1 VKTLLRVAAAALGGN
16 LIGYATFRF
25 AAWWMPQQ
33 WAAVRAGDPLGEVML
48 LIAVTAMVFA
58 APPVIVGALA
68 ARVAGSYEPY
78 IGLTSALWSISARLW
93 WPVIPQLPA
102 ESWIAPMVLIM
113 MSGMIGGWMVGG
125 GLNKNRAA

>member
-1 VKTLLRVAAAALGGN
+1 
-16 LIGYATFRF
+16 
-25 AAWWMPQQ
+25 
-33 WAAVRAGDPLGEVML
+33 ML

-68 ARVAGSYEPY
+68 ARVAGAYEPY
-78 IGLTSALWSISARLW
+78 IGLAAAFWGVSAQSW
-93 WPVIPQLPA
+93 WPAIPQLPA
-102 ESWIAPMVLIM
+102 ESWIAPMALIM